1 MTGVEHELEVSPDA
15 AAVAK
20 RAAAFVADLARTAVA
35 ERGRFTFAVSGGK
48 TPWAMFGE
56 LGDEEMPWADTE
68 LFQVDE
74 RVAPDGDPDRNLTNL
89 HAAIKNAPAR
99 VHPMPVTDADLAEAA
114 AEYAT
119 VLPQRFDLVHLGLGP
134 DGHTASLVPGDPVLD
149 VTDALVAVTQPYQGH
164 QRMTLTYP
172 ALTRA
177 DQLMWLIAGDDKQDA
192 LAKLLAGDESIPAGR
207 VLATRSLVLADA
219 AAAGQA

>member
-1 MTGVEHELEVSPDA
+1 M
-15 AAVAK
+15 
-20 RAAAFVADLARTAVA
+20 
-35 ERGRFTFAVSGGK
+35 SGS
-48 TPWAMFGE
+48 
-56 LGDEEMPWADTE
+56 
-68 LFQVDE
+68 
-74 RVAPDGDPDRNLTNL
+74 RPDGDPDRNLTNL
-89 HAAIKNAPAR
+89 QASIKAAPAR

-114 AEYAT
+114 AAYAT
-119 VLPQRFDLVHLGLGP
+119 VLPQRFDLMHLGLGP

-177 DQLMWLIAGDDKQDA
+177 DQIMWLIAGDDKRDA